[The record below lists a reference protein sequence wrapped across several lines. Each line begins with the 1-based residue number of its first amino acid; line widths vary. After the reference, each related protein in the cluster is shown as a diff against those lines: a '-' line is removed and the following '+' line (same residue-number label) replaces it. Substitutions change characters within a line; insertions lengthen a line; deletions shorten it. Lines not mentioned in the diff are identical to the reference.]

1 MRTYQEYQPTNP
13 DLLNY
18 AVELLENGTIDGIKC
33 CLSDDND
40 HLVAEM
46 KINNEIK
53 KVGSVVSYPLDD
65 RNKQL
70 AYLEKQLLED
80 IKVTFLLNKIES
92 VIKEILSTEQGRKRF
107 AELLEQDNP

>member
-13 DLLNY
+13 ELLNY
-18 AVELLENGTIDGIKC
+18 AVELLESNKIDGIKC
-33 CLSDDND
+33 YLSDDNN

-46 KINNEIK
+46 QIGNEIK
-53 KVGSVVSYPLDD
+53 KVGSVVTYPLDD
-65 RNKQL
+65 LKKQL
-70 AYLEKQLLED
+70 AYLEKHLLED
-80 IKVTFLLNKIES
+80 IKVTFKLEEIES